1 MKKKNYLQPQT
12 KAKAIDGERTMQ
24 NGSPS
29 EPMPFDPKDGTQDAL
44 AGESEF
50 NTEDGL
56 QQRSLWDD

>member
-1 MKKKNYLQPQT
+1 
-12 KAKAIDGERTMQ
+12 MQ